1 LWLRN
6 PRVLVFAWNWPTRAG
21 FDADGVAHGLM
32 LHKFLAFGNLS
43 PFVKN
48 IDTQFMPYAP
58 QTEFRE
64 RAQRVGFEEKTPVV
78 VRFPGGVRC
87 SAQLQV
93 ISVTGGLLCLQR
105 PVQPGA
111 VGKLM
116 FLTNK
121 GAIIGEAQMLT
132 PVAWDRQPFKFTTL
146 LEDDRYRLQ
155 TVIKRKVSNGNQQ
168 NEVRRGDNT
177 DIERLRSW

>member
-1 LWLRN
+1 
-6 PRVLVFAWNWPTRAG
+6 
-21 FDADGVAHGLM
+21 
-32 LHKFLAFGNLS
+32 
-43 PFVKN
+43 
-48 IDTQFMPYAP
+48 MPYAP

-121 GAIIGEAQMLT
+121 GCIVGDAQMLT

-146 LEDDRYRLQ
+146 LEQDHYRLQ
-155 TVIKRKVSNGNQQ
+155 TIIKRQLSSGHRKVEPQQ
-168 NEVRRGDNT
+168 EKRNGDNS
-177 DIERLRSW
+177 DIERLRPW

>member
-1 LWLRN
+1 
-6 PRVLVFAWNWPTRAG
+6 
-21 FDADGVAHGLM
+21 
-32 LHKFLAFGNLS
+32 LAFSNLS
-43 PFVKN
+43 FLPKN
-48 IDTQFMPYAP
+48 VHTQFMPYAP

-87 SAQLQV
+87 SAQLKV
-93 ISVTGGLLCLQR
+93 ISLTGGLLCLQR

-121 GAIIGEAQMLT
+121 GCIMGDAQMLT

-146 LEDDRYRLQ
+146 QEEDHYRLQ
-155 TVIKRKVSNGNQQ
+155 TVIKRQLSTDRPKD
-168 NEVRRGDNT
+168 EPRRSDNT
-177 DIERLRSW
+177 DIERLRPW

>member
-1 LWLRN
+1 
-6 PRVLVFAWNWPTRAG
+6 
-21 FDADGVAHGLM
+21 M
-32 LHKFLAFGNLS
+32 ILAFGNLS
-43 PFVKN
+43 IFRKDVH
-48 IDTQFMPYAP
+48 TQFMPYAP

-64 RAQRVGFEEKTPVV
+64 RAQRIGFEEKTPVV

-87 SAQLQV
+87 SAQLKV

-116 FLTNK
+116 FLSNN
-121 GAIIGEAQMLT
+121 GCIAGEAQMLT

-146 LEDDRYRLQ
+146 QEEDHYRLE
-155 TVIKRKVSNGNQQ
+155 TVIKRQLSGVHRKD
-168 NEVRRGDNT
+168 ERRRGDNT
-177 DIERLRSW
+177 DIERLRPW

>member
-1 LWLRN
+1 M
-6 PRVLVFAWNWPTRAG
+6 RAG
-21 FDADGVAHGLM
+21 F
-32 LHKFLAFGNLS
+32 LAFRNLTV
-43 PFVKN
+43 FHQNV
-48 IDTQFMPYAP
+48 DTQFMPYAP

-64 RAQRVGFEEKTPVV
+64 RAQRVGFVEKTPVV

-121 GAIIGEAQMLT
+121 GCIAGEAQMLT

-146 LEDDRYRLQ
+146 PEQDHYRLQ
-155 TVIKRKVSNGNQQ
+155 TIIKRQISSVHRK
-168 NEVRRGDNT
+168 NEERRGDNS
-177 DIERLRSW
+177 DIERLRPW

>member
-1 LWLRN
+1 M
-6 PRVLVFAWNWPTRAG
+6 RVG
-21 FDADGVAHGLM
+21 
-32 LHKFLAFGNLS
+32 FLAFRNLTV
-43 PFVKN
+43 FHRN

-64 RAQRVGFEEKTPVV
+64 RAQRIGFAEKTPVV
-78 VRFPGGVRC
+78 VRFPGGIRC

-116 FLTNK
+116 FLTNN
-121 GAIIGEAQMLT
+121 GCIAGDAQMLT

-146 LEDDRYRLQ
+146 PEQDHYRLQ
-155 TVIKRKVSNGNQQ
+155 TIIKRQLSSDHRK
-168 NEVRRGDNT
+168 NEQPRGGDNS
-177 DIERLRSW
+177 DIERLRPW

>member
-1 LWLRN
+1 M
-6 PRVLVFAWNWPTRAG
+6 RVG
-21 FDADGVAHGLM
+21 
-32 LHKFLAFGNLS
+32 FLAFRNLTV
-43 PFVKN
+43 FLKN
-48 IDTQFMPYAP
+48 VDTQFMPYAP

-64 RAQRVGFEEKTPVV
+64 RAQRIGFEEKTPVV

-121 GAIIGEAQMLT
+121 GCIAGEAQMLT

-146 LEDDRYRLQ
+146 PEQDHYRLQ
-155 TVIKRKVSNGNQQ
+155 TMIKRQISSAHRKD
-168 NEVRRGDNT
+168 ETRRGDNS
-177 DIERLRSW
+177 DIERLRPW

>member
-1 LWLRN
+1 
-6 PRVLVFAWNWPTRAG
+6 
-21 FDADGVAHGLM
+21 
-32 LHKFLAFGNLS
+32 
-43 PFVKN
+43 
-48 IDTQFMPYAP
+48 MPYAP

-64 RAQRVGFEEKTPVV
+64 RAQRIGFEEKTPVV

-121 GAIIGEAQMLT
+121 GCIAGDAQMLT

-146 LEDDRYRLQ
+146 LEQDHYRLQ
-155 TVIKRKVSNGNQQ
+155 TIIKRQLSTAHHKSEPQS
-168 NEVRRGDNT
+168 GDNS
-177 DIERLRSW
+177 DIEKLRPW

>member
-1 LWLRN
+1 LAFRN
-6 PRVLVFAWNWPTRAG
+6 LTV
-21 FDADGVAHGLM
+21 
-32 LHKFLAFGNLS
+32 LHKN
-43 PFVKN
+43 V
-48 IDTQFMPYAP
+48 DTQFMPYAP

-64 RAQRVGFEEKTPVV
+64 RAQRIGFEEKTPVV

-121 GAIIGEAQMLT
+121 GCIAGDAQMLT

-146 LEDDRYRLQ
+146 LEQDHYRLQ
-155 TVIKRKVSNGNQQ
+155 TIIKRQLSTAHHKSEPQS
-168 NEVRRGDNT
+168 GDNS
-177 DIERLRSW
+177 DIEKLRPW

>member
-1 LWLRN
+1 M
-6 PRVLVFAWNWPTRAG
+6 RVG
-21 FDADGVAHGLM
+21 
-32 LHKFLAFGNLS
+32 FLAFRNLTV
-43 PFVKN
+43 FLKN
-48 IDTQFMPYAP
+48 VDTQFMPYAP

-64 RAQRVGFEEKTPVV
+64 RAQRIGFEEKTPVV

-121 GAIIGEAQMLT
+121 GCIAGEAQMLT

-146 LEDDRYRLQ
+146 PEQDHYRLQ
-155 TVIKRKVSNGNQQ
+155 TMIKRQISTAHRKDELQ
-168 NEVRRGDNT
+168 RGDNS
-177 DIERLRSW
+177 DIEKLRPW

>member
-1 LWLRN
+1 M
-6 PRVLVFAWNWPTRAG
+6 RVG
-21 FDADGVAHGLM
+21 
-32 LHKFLAFGNLS
+32 FLAFRNLTVS
-43 PFVKN
+43 LKN
-48 IDTQFMPYAP
+48 VDTQFMPYAP

-64 RAQRVGFEEKTPVV
+64 RAQRIGFEEKTPVV

-111 VGKLM
+111 IGKLM

-121 GAIIGEAQMLT
+121 GCIAGDAQMLT

-146 LEDDRYRLQ
+146 LEQDHYRLQ
-155 TVIKRKVSNGNQQ
+155 TIIKRQLSSAHRKTETRQ
-168 NEVRRGDNT
+168 GDNS
-177 DIERLRSW
+177 DIEKLRPW

>member
-1 LWLRN
+1 
-6 PRVLVFAWNWPTRAG
+6 
-21 FDADGVAHGLM
+21 
-32 LHKFLAFGNLS
+32 
-43 PFVKN
+43 
-48 IDTQFMPYAP
+48 MPYAP

-64 RAQRVGFEEKTPVV
+64 RAQRIGFEEKTPVV

-121 GAIIGEAQMLT
+121 GCIAGEAQMLT

-146 LEDDRYRLQ
+146 LEQDHYRLQ
-155 TVIKRKVSNGNQQ
+155 TMIKRQVSATHRKT
-168 NEVRRGDNT
+168 EERRSDNS
-177 DIERLRSW
+177 DIERLRPW

>member
-1 LWLRN
+1 
-6 PRVLVFAWNWPTRAG
+6 
-21 FDADGVAHGLM
+21 
-32 LHKFLAFGNLS
+32 LAFRNLTI
-43 PFVKN
+43 FHNRV
-48 IDTQFMPYAP
+48 DTQFMPYAP

-121 GAIIGEAQMLT
+121 GCIAGEAQMLT

-146 LEDDRYRLQ
+146 LEQDQYRLQ
-155 TVIKRKVSNGNQQ
+155 TIIKRQLSGIHRKVEQEKRHS
-168 NEVRRGDNT
+168 DNS
-177 DIERLRSW
+177 DIERMRPW

>member
-1 LWLRN
+1 
-6 PRVLVFAWNWPTRAG
+6 
-21 FDADGVAHGLM
+21 M
-32 LHKFLAFGNLS
+32 ILAFSNLS
-43 PFVKN
+43 LSPKN
-48 IDTQFMPYAP
+48 VHTQFMPYAP

-64 RAQRVGFEEKTPVV
+64 RAQRIGFEEKTPVV

-87 SAQLQV
+87 SAQLKV

-116 FLTNK
+116 FLSNN
-121 GAIIGEAQMLT
+121 GCIVGEAQMLT

-146 LEDDRYRLQ
+146 PEDDHYRLQ
-155 TVIKRKVSNGNQQ
+155 TVIKRQLSIVHRKGKDD
-168 NEVRRGDNT
+168 ERRRGDNS
-177 DIERLRSW
+177 DIERLRPW

>member
-1 LWLRN
+1 
-6 PRVLVFAWNWPTRAG
+6 
-21 FDADGVAHGLM
+21 
-32 LHKFLAFGNLS
+32 LAFSNLS
-43 PFVKN
+43 VFQKN
-48 IDTQFMPYAP
+48 VDTQFMPYAP
-58 QTEFRE
+58 QAEFHE

-87 SAQLQV
+87 SAQLKV

-111 VGKLM
+111 IGKLM

-146 LEDDRYRLQ
+146 PEDDHYRLQ
-155 TVIKRKVSNGNQQ
+155 TVIKRQLSSGHRKD
-168 NEVRRGDNT
+168 ERRRGDNT
-177 DIERLRSW
+177 DIERLRPW

>member
-1 LWLRN
+1 
-6 PRVLVFAWNWPTRAG
+6 
-21 FDADGVAHGLM
+21 
-32 LHKFLAFGNLS
+32 LAFGNLS
-43 PFVKN
+43 ISQKN

-64 RAQRVGFEEKTPVV
+64 RAQRVGFQEKTPVV

-93 ISVTGGLLCLQR
+93 VSVTGGLLCLQR

-121 GAIIGEAQMLT
+121 GAIVGDAQMLT
-132 PVAWDRQPFKFTTL
+132 PIAWDRQPFKFTTL
-146 LEDDRYRLQ
+146 REDDHYRLQ
-155 TVIKRKVSNGNQQ
+155 TVIKRKLSSGHRQDEQ
-168 NEVRRGDNT
+168 RRGDDS
-177 DIERLRSW
+177 DIERLRPW

>member
-1 LWLRN
+1 MAFRN
-6 PRVLVFAWNWPTRAG
+6 LTAIY
-21 FDADGVAHGLM
+21 
-32 LHKFLAFGNLS
+32 
-43 PFVKN
+43 KN
-48 IDTQFMPYAP
+48 VDTQFMPYAP

-121 GAIIGEAQMLT
+121 GCIAGEAQMLT
-132 PVAWDRQPFKFTTL
+132 PVAWDRQPFKFTSL
-146 LEDDRYRLQ
+146 LEQDHYRLQ
-155 TVIKRKVSNGNQQ
+155 TIIKRQVSSAHRK
-168 NEVRRGDNT
+168 NEQRCGDNS
-177 DIERLRSW
+177 DIERLRPW

>member
-1 LWLRN
+1 
-6 PRVLVFAWNWPTRAG
+6 
-21 FDADGVAHGLM
+21 
-32 LHKFLAFGNLS
+32 LAFRNLS
-43 PFVKN
+43 VFSKN
-48 IDTQFMPYAP
+48 IDTHFMPYAP

-78 VRFPGGVRC
+78 VRFAGGVRC

-93 ISVTGGLLCLQR
+93 VSITGGLLCLQR

-146 LEDDRYRLQ
+146 HEDDRYRLQ
-155 TVIKRKVSNGNQQ
+155 TVIKRKVSSAHRQ
-168 NEVRRGDNT
+168 NELRRGNNSE
-177 DIERLRSW
+177 IERLRPW

>member
-1 LWLRN
+1 
-6 PRVLVFAWNWPTRAG
+6 
-21 FDADGVAHGLM
+21 M
-32 LHKFLAFGNLS
+32 AFGNLS
-43 PFVKN
+43 ISQKN

-64 RAQRVGFEEKTPVV
+64 RAQRVGFQEKTPVV

-93 ISVTGGLLCLQR
+93 VSVTGGLLCLQR

-121 GAIIGEAQMLT
+121 GAIVGDAQMLT
-132 PVAWDRQPFKFTTL
+132 PIAWDRQPFKFTTL
-146 LEDDRYRLQ
+146 REDDHYRLQ
-155 TVIKRKVSNGNQQ
+155 TVIKRKLSSGHRQDEQ
-168 NEVRRGDNT
+168 RRGDDS
-177 DIERLRSW
+177 DIERLRPW

>member
-1 LWLRN
+1 ML
-6 PRVLVFAWNWPTRAG
+6 AG
-21 FDADGVAHGLM
+21 
-32 LHKFLAFGNLS
+32 FLAFRNLTI
-43 PFVKN
+43 FHN
-48 IDTQFMPYAP
+48 NRDTQFMPYAP

-78 VRFPGGVRC
+78 VRFPGGIRC

-111 VGKLM
+111 IGKLM
-116 FLTNK
+116 FLSNT
-121 GAIIGEAQMLT
+121 GCIAGEAQMLT

-146 LEDDRYRLQ
+146 LEQDHYRLQ
-155 TVIKRKVSNGNQQ
+155 TIIKRQLSSIHRKVEQEKRHS
-168 NEVRRGDNT
+168 DNS
-177 DIERLRSW
+177 DIERLRPW

>member
-1 LWLRN
+1 
-6 PRVLVFAWNWPTRAG
+6 
-21 FDADGVAHGLM
+21 
-32 LHKFLAFGNLS
+32 LAFRNLS
-43 PFVKN
+43 VFQEN
-48 IDTQFMPYAP
+48 ADTQFMPYAP

-93 ISVTGGLLCLQR
+93 VSVTGGLLCLQR

-111 VGKLM
+111 IGKLM
-116 FLTNK
+116 FLSSK

-132 PVAWDRQPFKFTTL
+132 PIAWDRQPFKFTTL
-146 LEDDRYRLQ
+146 GEDDHYRLQ
-155 TVIKRKVSNGNQQ
+155 TVIKRKLSSSHHQ
-168 NEVRRGDNT
+168 NEQRRGDNT
-177 DIERLRSW
+177 DIEKLRPW

>member
-1 LWLRN
+1 MN
-6 PRVLVFAWNWPTRAG
+6 T
-21 FDADGVAHGLM
+21 
-32 LHKFLAFGNLS
+32 
-43 PFVKN
+43 
-48 IDTQFMPYAP
+48 DTQFMPYAP

-105 PVQPGA
+105 PVQPGV

-116 FLTNK
+116 FLSSN
-121 GAIIGEAQMLT
+121 GCIAGDAQMLT

-146 LEDDRYRLQ
+146 PEQDHYRLQ
-155 TVIKRKVSNGNQQ
+155 TIIKRQLSITHRKVEQEKRHS
-168 NEVRRGDNT
+168 DNS
-177 DIERLRSW
+177 DIERLRPW